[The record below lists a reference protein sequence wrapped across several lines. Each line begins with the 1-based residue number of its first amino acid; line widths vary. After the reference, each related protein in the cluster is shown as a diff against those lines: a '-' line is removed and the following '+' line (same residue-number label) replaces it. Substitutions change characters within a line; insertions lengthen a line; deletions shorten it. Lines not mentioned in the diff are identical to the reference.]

1 MKIRG
6 RARETRRGDD
16 LPGLVHVNQR
26 YTASPN

>member
-16 LPGLVHVNQR
+16 LPGIVHVNQR
-26 YTASPN
+26 YTQGR